1 MKVWPF
7 LATKAVRMSYGGN
20 AGTMRSPV
28 SPRINIIPL
37 LFLQSHIRHSPP
49 PSIAQLVR
57 LTADHPIIH
66 RKYLRISAYCELWA
80 MKGRL
85 SLHTYCLLSCSWL
98 SHSYFAQ
105 ANITFLPCHPLEMV
119 RGYGL
124 KQKRIGPGK
133 KPLIVSFPCPI
144 LFTAWHFYYFFA
156 SIL

>member
-7 LATKAVRMSYGGN
+7 LATKAVRMSYEGN
-20 AGTMRSPV
+20 TGTMRSPV
-28 SPRINIIPL
+28 SARSNIIPL
-37 LFLQSHIRHSPP
+37 LLLQSHIRHSPP
-49 PSIAQLVR
+49 PSIAQMVR
-57 LTADHPIIH
+57 LTADQPIIH

-80 MKGRL
+80 MKRRL
-85 SLHTYCLLSCSWL
+85 SLHIYCLLSCSWL
-98 SHSYFAQ
+98 SHSYLSHE
-105 ANITFLPCHPLEMV
+105 NIPFPLQSPGNGK
-119 RGYGL
+119 GYGL